1 MVPRLGKEA
10 LARIALEVLKDM
22 REVREKCGIELY
34 HISLCKSLNFSKNK
48 KKILCKHKIL
58 KIKTK

>member
-10 LARIALEVLKDM
+10 LARIALEVLEDM

-34 HISLCKSLNFSKNK
+34 HISCVRVWISQRMRKNSMQIQNFKN
-48 KKILCKHKIL
+48 
-58 KIKTK
+58 